1 MQNIIVASFEV
12 ESEGYQAITTL
23 RQFPGEEKSM
33 ISQAVL
39 VKKEDGAIKSLDGF
53 DTGAETLNDT
63 LKGGLI
69 GTAVGIL
76 GGPIGMLLGGSIGY
90 MTGANLD
97 VIDAIDNASLL
108 EQIAGKLQDGQVAL
122 IVLADEEDESV
133 IDGRL
138 AGLNAVIARFDAAVV
153 AEEVETARE
162 VQQEME
168 RQARVALRKEKNE
181 EFKAKVEAQRDK
193 IKEQFRS
200 LGKKKD

>member
-1 MQNIIVASFEV
+1 MKDMQNIIVASFEV

-122 IVLADEEDESV
+122 IVLADEERE
-133 IDGRL
+133 
-138 AGLNAVIARFDAAVV
+138 ALN
-153 AEEVETARE
+153 E
-162 VQQEME
+162 
-168 RQARVALRKEKNE
+168 ALK
-181 EFKAKVEAQRDK
+181 
-193 IKEQFRS
+193 
-200 LGKKKD
+200 

>member
-1 MQNIIVASFEV
+1 
-12 ESEGYQAITTL
+12 
-23 RQFPGEEKSM
+23 
-33 ISQAVL
+33 
-39 VKKEDGAIKSLDGF
+39 
-53 DTGAETLNDT
+53 
-63 LKGGLI
+63 
-69 GTAVGIL
+69 
-76 GGPIGMLLGGSIGY
+76 